1 MKIRIDPL
9 DTIVSEY
16 IRKRAIVRVGG
27 CERCNAPKYD
37 IQKEDGSIFPAWKQ
51 LHCAHYH
58 GRRKKSTRWDEDNC
72 SGLCFGCHQ
81 YFHENYDEFTEWLKQ
96 RLGEEEFDLLNSRAR
111 TPARFIDKNLL
122 WIYYKNKIA
131 EVSE

>member
-9 DTIVSEY
+9 DTLFSKF
-16 IRKRAIVRVGG
+16 IRMRAMQRVHG
-27 CERCNAPKYD
+27 CEKCLAGKTDY
-37 IQKEDGSIFPAWKQ
+37 KQ
-51 LHCAHYH
+51 LQCAHYK

-81 YFHENYDEFTEWLKQ
+81 YFEENHDEFTEWLKQ

-122 WIYYKNKIA
+122 MIYFKQKIA
-131 EVSE
+131 EMPE